1 MKNYK
6 WIFQNKFNY
15 LLLPSPSILV
25 KQSPLHCSKAK
36 FVVLVTVAPQ
46 PEANEEQDKHEI
58 ASTKF
63 FSETKNAIN
72 KIVVTEINIVLAI
85 FVNFI

>member
-1 MKNYK
+1 M
-6 WIFQNKFNY
+6 
-15 LLLPSPSILV
+15 
-25 KQSPLHCSKAK
+25 
-36 FVVLVTVAPQ
+36 LVTVAPQ